1 MVIAM
6 ILAISGTLM
15 VFSGLLIVLKRVAPE
30 WGEWVFEVGGL
41 PWVLLMFAMFFGI
54 VRLFEWMT
62 GSEIRTESTR
72 GEHKAEGE

>member
-15 VFSGLLIVLKRVAPE
+15 LYSGLMIVLKRTAPAMAD
-30 WGEWVFEVGGL
+30 WVHWAGGL
-41 PWVLLMFAMFFGI
+41 PWVLLMFAMFFGF

-62 GSEIRTESTR
+62 GSEIRSESTR
-72 GEHKAEGE
+72 EEGESRGE